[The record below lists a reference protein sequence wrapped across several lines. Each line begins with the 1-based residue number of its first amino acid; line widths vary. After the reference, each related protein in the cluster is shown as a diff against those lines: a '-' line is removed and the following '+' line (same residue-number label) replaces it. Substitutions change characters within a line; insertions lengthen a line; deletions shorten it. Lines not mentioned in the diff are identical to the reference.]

1 MLPLS
6 SPAKAGVVSKWWP
19 PVVRS
24 ENSRPD
30 PQTGFMANT
39 QQETCC
45 GLYSSVAER
54 QSCKLKVLGS
64 IPSGGYLLAGRSMQS
79 QFFASPSATHIV
91 GRPEHAEP
99 VLCATMCYPRVSAHG
114 PLTCQSYAPRMLA
127 HIIAVQSHGGLCIG
141 TCGRC
146 LLQGGAAALA
156 ESILAAPACG
166 QILHDDRMLRI
177 WLPSASRAQWQ
188 SVSLVN

>member
-1 MLPLS
+1 MLNQSWPHPL
-6 SPAKAGVVSKWWP
+6 AGNFCP
-19 PVVRS
+19 M
-24 ENSRPD
+24 
-30 PQTGFMANT
+30 TG
-39 QQETCC
+39 CC
-45 GLYSSVAER
+45 ASGDKCLYSSVAER

-99 VLCATMCYPRVSAHG
+99 VLCATTCYPRVSAHG
-114 PLTCQSYAPRMLA
+114 PLTCQSYAPRLLA
-127 HIIAVQSHGGLCIG
+127 HIAAVQSHCGLRVR

-166 QILHDDRMLRI
+166 QFLSDHRMLRI
-177 WLPSASRAQWQ
+177 WRTNASIAQWQ
-188 SVSLVN
+188 SVSPVN

>member
-1 MLPLS
+1 MLNQSWPRPL
-6 SPAKAGVVSKWWP
+6 AGNFCP
-19 PVVRS
+19 M
-24 ENSRPD
+24 
-30 PQTGFMANT
+30 TG
-39 QQETCC
+39 CC
-45 GLYSSVAER
+45 ASGDKRLYSSVAER
-54 QSCKLKVLGS
+54 QFCKLKVLGS

-99 VLCATMCYPRVSAHG
+99 VLCATTCYPRVSAHG
-114 PLTCQSYAPRMLA
+114 PLTCQSYAPRLLA
-127 HIIAVQSHGGLCIG
+127 HIAAVQSHCGLRVR

-166 QILHDDRMLRI
+166 QFLSDDRMLRI
-177 WLPSASRAQWQ
+177 WRTNASVAQWQ